1 MRGRSI
7 APDLA
12 RGAMLLLIAIANAPM
27 LLWGY
32 DSGLFGGHSLDGT
45 VADRIAQTI
54 SITAIDGRVYPM
66 FALLFGY
73 GIVQLYTR
81 QTAAGVDPVEARRLL
96 RRRHWWMVAFGF
108 VHAALLWYGDILG
121 TYGLVGLLLVWLFL
135 DRGDRT
141 IRRWVIWLTSLMTA
155 VMALAAIGAFLGG
168 ASMPVPSPGGGV
180 AAFGSSA
187 EPNYLV
193 AAAKRIGEWALFNTP
208 AGLFGMVVPIAVLIG
223 FLAARHKVL
232 DRPSEH
238 LRLLKRTAV
247 IGLTIGLGTGL
258 VTALQNLDVWGL
270 GRSYDPAFVCV
281 QYLGGLFGGVGYV
294 ALFGLI
300 AARLERDRQARGG
313 STGPIS
319 DAVQALGKRSL
330 SGYLA
335 QSVVL
340 APVLCAWGLGL
351 GSSMTS
357 WSVTVLAI
365 AIWIATVVAAAAY
378 ERAGKRGP
386 AERLL
391 RYLAYPRPRTAPT
404 GMA

>member
-32 DSGLFGGHSLDGT
+32 DSGLFGGHSLDGS
-45 VADRIAQTI
+45 VADRIAQTT

-81 QTAAGVDPVEARRLL
+81 QTAAGVDPAEARRLL

-187 EPNYLV
+187 EPN
-193 AAAKRIGEWALFNTP
+193 
-208 AGLFGMVVPIAVLIG
+208 
-223 FLAARHKVL
+223 
-232 DRPSEH
+232 
-238 LRLLKRTAV
+238 
-247 IGLTIGLGTGL
+247 
-258 VTALQNLDVWGL
+258 
-270 GRSYDPAFVCV
+270 
-281 QYLGGLFGGVGYV
+281 
-294 ALFGLI
+294 
-300 AARLERDRQARGG
+300 
-313 STGPIS
+313 
-319 DAVQALGKRSL
+319 
-330 SGYLA
+330 
-335 QSVVL
+335 
-340 APVLCAWGLGL
+340 
-351 GSSMTS
+351 
-357 WSVTVLAI
+357 
-365 AIWIATVVAAAAY
+365 
-378 ERAGKRGP
+378 
-386 AERLL
+386 
-391 RYLAYPRPRTAPT
+391 
-404 GMA
+404 

>member
-32 DSGLFGGHSLDGT
+32 DSGLFGGHSLDGS
-45 VADRIAQTI
+45 VADRISQTI

-81 QTAAGVDPVEARRLL
+81 QTAAGVDPAQARRLL
-96 RRRHWWMVAFGF
+96 RRRQWWMLAFGF

-135 DRGDRT
+135 DRADRT
-141 IRRWVIWLTSLMTA
+141 IRRWVIWLTSLLTV
-155 VMALAAIGAFLGG
+155 VMLLAAVGG
-168 ASMPVPSPGGGV
+168 FVGGSSMPVPSPGGGV
-180 AAFGSSA
+180 AAFGSSE
-187 EPNYLV
+187 EPNYFI
-193 AAAKRIGEWALFNTP
+193 AAAKRIGEWAIFNTP
-208 AGLFGMVVPIAVLIG
+208 AGLFGFVVPIAVLVG
-223 FLAARHKVL
+223 FLAARHRVL

-238 LRLLKRTAV
+238 IPLLRRTAV
-247 IGLTIGLGTGL
+247 IGLTIGWGTGL
-258 VTALQNLDVWGL
+258 VTALQNLDAWGL
-270 GRSYDPAFVCV
+270 GRSFDPAFVSV

-300 AARLERDRQARGG
+300 AVRLERGREVRGG

-319 DAVQALGKRSL
+319 EAVQALGKRSL
-330 SGYLA
+330 SGYLV

-351 GSSMTS
+351 GSTMTS

-365 AIWIATVVAAAAY
+365 AIWIVTVFAAAAY
-378 ERAGKRGP
+378 ERAGTRGP

-391 RYLAYPRPRTAPT
+391 RYLAYPRR
-404 GMA
+404 